1 MCIRDSD
8 YVFIGNNDRIFP
20 PENLRINNESPV
32 HSNVIL
38 TDNAHYDEPMFR
50 FLLQDMWE
58 MTVDDFICHLKTINI
73 DETIEE

>member
-1 MCIRDSD
+1 MKISFRNTTTNTTTSTTMFLLATTTG
-8 YVFIGNNDRIFP
+8 YFL

-50 FLLQDMWE
+50 FLLQDMW
-58 MTVDDFICHLKTINI
+58 K
-73 DETIEE
+73 